1 MGFRVGSFAKIWSYE
16 NKGNYSTC
24 RLSISRKNK
33 NTDAYETDFTDGF
46 VRLVGN
52 AHKDIQGIQIDEK
65 KGYNIK
71 ISSCDVTNVYTSP
84 DGKVSYT
91 PHYTIFGFEEANF
104 NGQNQGNK
112 TGDNV
117 NSAQNTSGSDGFMN
131 IPDDIDGEELPF
143 N

>member
-1 MGFRVGSFAKIWSYE
+1 MGFRQGAYARIWSYE

-24 RLSISRKNK
+24 RLSISKKNK
-33 NTDAYETDFTDGF
+33 DANTYETEFTDGF

-52 AHKDIQGIQIDEK
+52 AHQSIQNIHIDEK

-91 PHYTIFGFEEANF
+91 PHYTIFGFEEANYS
-104 NGQNQGNK
+104 GQNQENK
-112 TGDNV
+112 TGNNT
-117 NSAQNTSGSDGFMN
+117 NSVQQNGSDEFMS
-131 IPDDIDGEELPF
+131 IPDSIEEELPF

>member
-1 MGFRVGSFAKIWSYE
+1 MGFRQGAYARIWSYE

-33 NTDAYETDFTDGF
+33 NTDAYETEFTDGF

-52 AHKDIQGIQIDEK
+52 AHQAIQGIQIDEK
-65 KGYNIK
+65 KGYNVK
-71 ISSCDVTNVYTSP
+71 ISSCDVTNVYTAP

-91 PHYTIFGFEEANF
+91 PHYTIFGFEDANTS
-104 NGQNQGNK
+104 GQNQGNK
-112 TGDNV
+112 TGNNA
-117 NSAQNTSGSDGFMN
+117 NSAPKSGSDDEFMN
-131 IPDDIDGEELPF
+131 IPDGIDEELPF

>member
-1 MGFRVGSFAKIWSYE
+1 MGFRQGAYARIWSYE

-24 RLSISRKNK
+24 RLSISKKNK
-33 NTDAYETDFTDGF
+33 DANTYETEFTDGF

-52 AHKDIQGIQIDEK
+52 AHQSIQNIHIDEK

-91 PHYTIFGFEEANF
+91 PHYTIFGFEEANYS
-104 NGQNQGNK
+104 GQNQENK
-112 TGDNV
+112 TGNNT
-117 NSAQNTSGSDGFMN
+117 NSVQQNGSDEFMS
-131 IPDDIDGEELPF
+131 IPDGIEEELPF